1 MAATLIS
8 GQKGSSPKMRIAC
21 FTDIHWGARS
31 NSDQHLEDC
40 LDFIDWF
47 CELAIK
53 EKATHLAFLGDWFES
68 RNAIN
73 VRTLKYSQ
81 EGARRLNALGL
92 PIFFLV
98 GNHDLYHRS
107 NRAIFSTD
115 PFTDLKNFVLINEP
129 TEITPELFATPFLF
143 KDEYPKLA
151 DQINSYKYVLGHFE
165 FRNFVVSGSDRTL
178 EHGPDASM
186 FTGPKYMLS
195 GHFHM
200 RQLNKNVIYIGNT
213 FPTTFGDAGDDQRGA
228 AILQTDTED
237 LDFYNYENAPLFY
250 KTRLSRVLSGDVDF
264 KPHSRVRCLLDAD
277 VGYSD
282 VQALREEMMTT
293 FQLREFSVEEDIQAK
308 KDALNSGIELEGDLD
323 LASLDDTV
331 RKLINEGVS
340 PTATI
345 DPAMLVNLYE
355 ELQVDS

>member
-1 MAATLIS
+1 
-8 GQKGSSPKMRIAC
+8 MRLVM

-31 NSDQHLEDC
+31 NSDQHLQDC
-40 LDFIDWF
+40 LDYIDWF
-47 CELAIK
+47 CQLAK
-53 EKATHLAFLGDWFES
+53 DEGATHIAFLGDWFES

-107 NRAIFSTD
+107 NRAVFSTD
-115 PFTDLKNFVLINEP
+115 PFGDLQNFVMVNEP
-129 TEITPELFATPFLF
+129 MEITPELFATPFLF

-151 DQINSYKYVLGHFE
+151 EQINSYKYVLGHFE
-165 FRNFVVSGSDRTL
+165 FRNFVVSGSDRRL
-178 EHGPDASM
+178 EHGPDASV

-200 RQLNKNVIYIGNT
+200 RQLNGNVIYIGNT
-213 FPTTFGDAGDDQRGA
+213 FPTTYGDAGDDQRGA
-228 AILQTDTED
+228 AILQTDTEE
-237 LDFYNYENAPLFY
+237 LTFVNYDVAPLFY
-250 KTRLSRVLSGDVDF
+250 KTRLSAVLAGGADF
-264 KPHSRVRCLLDAD
+264 KPRSRVRCLLDVD

-282 VQALREEMMTT
+282 VQALREEMMTL

-308 KDALNSGIELEGDLD
+308 RDALSTSNEMDDELD
-323 LASLDDTV
+323 LSSLDNTV
-331 RKLINEGVS
+331 RKLINEGVA

-345 DPAMLVNLYE
+345 DPAVLVELYE
-355 ELQVDS
+355 ELQLDK